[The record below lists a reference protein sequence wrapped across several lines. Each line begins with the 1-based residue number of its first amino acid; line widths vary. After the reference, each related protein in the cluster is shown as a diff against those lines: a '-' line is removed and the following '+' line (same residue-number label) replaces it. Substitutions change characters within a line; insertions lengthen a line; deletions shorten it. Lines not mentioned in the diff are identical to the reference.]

1 MSEKRDLFDL
11 SAEIKGVALILSGL
25 GNQLDN
31 NATDTLTPDSL
42 KDALF
47 GVCVHLERISE
58 DLGNLDRIE
67 AGKKGVENEN

>member
-1 MSEKRDLFDL
+1 MQRDLFDL

-42 KDALF
+42 KEALF
-47 GVCVHLERISE
+47 GVYVHLERISE
-58 DLGNLDRIE
+58 DIE
-67 AGKKGVENEN
+67 NIDKGGAANG